1 MSFYDD
7 DKKGYVCVDPKI
19 QKEVKEKAAKIGGEE
34 FVMDLGDGYKVV
46 NLVSWDK
53 AEKEEAEI
61 GRLSGFMRELT
72 KYDYEYGEKYVC
84 YACPGKDENDNIQF
98 YDAMGNVSHI
108 YAIHDEHDKP
118 SAIMLIRNG
127 FLKEFKVKEPS
138 VENLSHVRKFA
149 ECLNKAYVD
158 TFLKLFVDGDK
169 CNAPEGF
176 VIRGNSMHRNTMGQS
191 IITYHD
197 CLSKGGRVFP
207 DLSKVIVEGDLDVSN
222 SNLYSLEKMP
232 EKITGS
238 FDCSGNKLKNLKG
251 GPKEVGKHYNC
262 SHNPI
267 KDYGDIPGKLKEMFI
282 FEHYYY
288 YKEYD
293 AEHSCWKGGW
303 ETECV
308 GPNMDVTCT
317 PAWKLEFADRIYGKS
332 HNHG

>member
-7 DKKGYVCVDPKI
+7 EKEGYVYADPKI
-19 QKEVKEKAAKIGGEE
+19 QKEIKEQAAKIGGEE

-46 NLVSWDK
+46 NLVDWDK
-53 AEKEEAEI
+53 AEKEEAEV
-61 GRLSGFMRELT
+61 GYLSGFMRERT
-72 KYDYEYGEKYVC
+72 VYDYEDGGKYMC
-84 YACPGKDENDNIQF
+84 YAGSGKDENGNILF
-98 YDAMGNVSHI
+98 YDARGMVSHI
-108 YAIHDEHDKP
+108 YAIHDEHEKP

-149 ECLNKAYVD
+149 EYLNKAYVD
-158 TFLKLFVDGDK
+158 TFLKLFVDGNK
-169 CNAPEGF
+169 CNAPEDF
-176 VIRGNSMHRNTMGQS
+176 VIRGDSVHRNTMGQS
-191 IITYHD
+191 IITYYD

-222 SNLYSLEKMP
+222 SNLSSLKGMP
-232 EKITGS
+232 KKITGN
-238 FDCSGNKLKNLKG
+238 FNCSGNKLKNLKG

-267 KDYGDIPGKLKEMFI
+267 KDYGDMPSKLKEMLI

-303 ETECV
+303 KTECI

-332 HNHG
+332 HNRG